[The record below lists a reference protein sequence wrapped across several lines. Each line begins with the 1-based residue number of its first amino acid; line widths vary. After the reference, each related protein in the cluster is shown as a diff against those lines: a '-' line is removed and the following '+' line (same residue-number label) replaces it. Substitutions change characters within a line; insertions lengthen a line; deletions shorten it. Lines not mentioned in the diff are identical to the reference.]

1 MPPYAPDSPG
11 TRFQRFI
18 FPRARPTLPILFC
31 GGTRFGCGRVFE
43 GTHPMMHAAL
53 ARLASLPAAHCAS
66 ELDYGDA
73 VFAAG
78 RAWKD
83 GFRG

>member
-1 MPPYAPDSPG
+1 M
-11 TRFQRFI
+11 
-18 FPRARPTLPILFC
+18 LPILFC
-31 GGTRFGCGRVFE
+31 GDTRFAGGCGRVFE

-53 ARLASLPAAHCAS
+53 ARLASLPAVHCAS
-66 ELDYGDA
+66 ELDYGDE
-73 VFAAG
+73 VFAVV

>member
-1 MPPYAPDSPG
+1 MLQTHPVPAFSDLSSRVRGRRCPS
-11 TRFQRFI
+11 F
-18 FPRARPTLPILFC
+18 FC
-31 GGTRFGCGRVFE
+31 GDTRFGCGRVFE